1 MLLKLI
7 ANLTSRGYGIVFR
20 PSPAGI
26 RVFISR
32 NGVCTECPIKSF
44 LDNGEFENVDEWPT
58 CDVIEQLVAD
68 MENDLSV

>member
-7 ANLTSRGYGIVFR
+7 ANLTSRGYKVEFR

-32 NGVCTECPIKSF
+32 NGVHTVCLIKSF

-58 CDVIEQLVAD
+58 CDMIEQLVTD